1 MNNETSEQMGWG
13 LASGAENGYNVGR
26 KRRRS
31 SGGQEETP
39 YGGERKPA
47 SGGTDHR
54 GIPGDRSGGW
64 DVAVNYCRSRAA
76 AEALAAELRE
86 RGVRAEAIP
95 GDVSRP
101 EEAAALTAAAEQT
114 FGGLDALVCSA
125 GIAAPQML
133 LTDLS
138 TEGWRELMGTNL
150 DGVFHVLRA
159 AVPGF
164 VRRQAGSI
172 VTISSMW
179 GITGGSCEAAYSASK
194 AGIIGLTRALAKE
207 LGPSHIRVNCVAP
220 GVIDTDMN
228 RHLSAGDMAA
238 LAEET
243 PLCRIGRPEEVAEAV
258 YFLASSA
265 ASFIT
270 GQVLPVDGG
279 MVIG

>member
-1 MNNETSEQMGWG
+1 ME
-13 LASGAENGYNVGR
+13 
-26 KRRRS
+26 
-31 SGGQEETP
+31 
-39 YGGERKPA
+39 ERKERRPA
-47 SGGTDHR
+47 VLITGASR
-54 GIPGDRSGGW
+54 GIGAAAARRFAQGGW

-76 AEALAAELRE
+76 AEELAAELRE
-86 RGVRAEAIP
+86 LGVHAEALP
-95 GDVSRP
+95 GNVSQP
-101 EEAAALTAAAEQT
+101 EEAAALTAAAERA
-114 FGGLDALVCSA
+114 FGGLDALVCNA
-125 GIAAPQML
+125 GVAAPQML

-138 TEGWRELMGTNL
+138 IEDWRTLMDTNL
-150 DGVFHVLRA
+150 DGAFHILRA

-172 VTISSMW
+172 VTVSSMW

-194 AGIIGLTRALAKE
+194 AGIIGLTRAMAKE

-228 RHLSAGDMAA
+228 RHLSAGDMDA

-243 PLCRIGRPEEVAEAV
+243 PLGRIGRPEEVAEAV
-258 YFLASSA
+258 YFLASPA
-265 ASFIT
+265 AGFIT